1 MLASSSF
8 IYEQTKF
15 NLYDRSMIRER
26 KFARVNRNIAKDEK
40 TQIFNKKKGV
50 WIPPD
55 HTTSSLNASILTS
68 RESTTIRPYTW

>member
-8 IYEQTKF
+8 IYELTKF

-50 WIPPD
+50 
-55 HTTSSLNASILTS
+55 
-68 RESTTIRPYTW
+68 